1 MISVENRFRMHATVV
16 SDADACVLAVATGRR
31 RGRGATELKVVPDIR
46 VGFVDNKMLLIDKPP
61 EVVGDV

>member
-1 MISVENRFRMHATVV
+1 MHATVV
-16 SDADACVLAVATGRR
+16 SDADACVLVVAIGRR